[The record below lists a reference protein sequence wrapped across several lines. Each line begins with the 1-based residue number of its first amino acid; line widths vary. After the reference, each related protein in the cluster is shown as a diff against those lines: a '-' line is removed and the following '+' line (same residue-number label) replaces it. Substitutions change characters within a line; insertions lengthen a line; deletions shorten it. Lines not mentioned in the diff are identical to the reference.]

1 MNSRIWANAKKELLQ
16 LVRDKKSL
24 PIILIMPVLQ
34 VILFGYVSGSELKNI
49 TFAVIDRDNSMVS
62 REIVA
67 EIGQFDFF
75 VNQGYVADYAALER
89 LIDAGEAKI
98 GLVIPSNFG
107 RDIKRRLQPRIQVLL
122 DGSDS
127 NTATIAKNYFLSIIN
142 NNSRQ
147 LAKQCVAGQGGEAS
161 GSQPVALN
169 YRIYYNQE
177 LRGVYFMVPGVTVI
191 VLLVI
196 CTMLTSLSIVK
207 EKEKGTLEQLM
218 VTPIKP
224 WEFIIGKLLPF
235 PFIGMLDVLLVG
247 LTGCLW
253 FGVPIKG
260 NIFLLLFTSLLFLL
274 TSLGFGLLIS
284 SISATQQQA
293 MLMTEIFLIPNILLS
308 GFISPIAN
316 MPQFFQ
322 WLTYLF
328 PSRYFIEIVRGIYL
342 KGIGIDYLYPQVLA
356 LAFSG
361 LLILLYAIKSFR
373 KQLG

>member
-16 LVRDKKSL
+16 LLRDKKSL
-24 PIILIMPVLQ
+24 PIILIMPVIQ

-49 TFAVIDRDNSMVS
+49 KFAVIDRDNSIIS
-62 REIVA
+62 REIVDRI
-67 EIGQFDFF
+67 EQFDFF
-75 VNQGYVADYAALER
+75 VNQGYVSDYSTLER
-89 LIDAGEAKI
+89 LIDAGKAKI
-98 GLVIPSNFG
+98 GLVIPTNFG
-107 RDIKRRLQPRIQVLL
+107 RDVKRRQQPQIQVLV
-122 DGSDS
+122 DGADS

-142 NNSRQ
+142 SKSRE
-147 LAKQCVAGQGGEAS
+147 LAESAPVSQGNGAT
-161 GSQPVALN
+161 GARPVALN

-224 WEFIIGKLLPF
+224 WEFILGKLLPF
-235 PFIGMLDVLLVG
+235 PIIGMLDVLLVG

-260 NIFLLLFTSLLFLL
+260 NIFVLLFASLLFLL
-274 TSLGFGLLIS
+274 NSLGFGLLIS
-284 SISATQQQA
+284 SISSTQQQA
-293 MLMTEIFLIPNILLS
+293 MLTTEMFVIPNILLS

-316 MPQFFQ
+316 MPKFFQ

-361 LLILLYAIKSFR
+361 LLILLYSIKSFK
-373 KQLG
+373 KQLV